1 MERGQLASGVW
12 GKGSWDA
19 VWRWGSCP
27 AASAIKWGSPSCCS
41 PPDWQELSLSNELPP
56 NRGTSFLWLGMRT
69 IPRPLC
75 GSQAWCLHVG
85 DIQAQHIPCVSTTP
99 SSLVPGEGSTGGD
112 HGVSRA
118 KGLLARVNPTAQG
131 SLSISCADL
140 VCDTNRGAH
149 SLKYLSCPAPVSN
162 DGLFTRLS
170 WAD

>member
-69 IPRPLC
+69 IPHPLC
-75 GSQAWCLHVG
+75 GSHAWCLHVG

-99 SSLVPGEGSTGGD
+99 PSLVPGEGSTGGD
-112 HGVSRA
+112 HGVSRDPEP
-118 KGLLARVNPTAQG
+118 K
-131 SLSISCADL
+131 
-140 VCDTNRGAH
+140 VCWHELIPQLR
-149 SLKYLSCPAPVSN
+149 APSPYPVQIWCVTQTE
-162 DGLFTRLS
+162 GHTP
-170 WAD
+170 